1 MKDVKKFIK
10 AKKRKKLIKKLIL
23 MTIVIVVG
31 GFIFITKAP
40 IFNIK
45 SITLKGNVTIADE
58 VLLSGISD
66 RIGLNIFTVNQKE
79 IKEEV
84 LKNKYVSTV
93 EIKRKGI
100 NILEINITEEAPVYY
115 IDNGVKLLIINN
127 NLEVLE
133 EVDNID
139 GRNLVEVKGID
150 FSAKDD
156 ESRADEFNSYKSI
169 LSNFYP
175 FISQNRESIYLSS
188 LDLSNIVNIIGYI
201 GNVEILFGDDSNLY
215 NKMENVYRI
224 MLDDNINIAKG
235 YINVSFNGSPVVKI
249 EEVKEQ
255 SSEEEGI
262 IEGGITEDE
271 VIEEHSTT
279 EDELEADVDI
289 EPME

>member
-23 MTIVIVVG
+23 MTIVISVG

-45 SITLKGNVTIADE
+45 SIALKGNVTIADE

-66 RIGLNIFTVNQKE
+66 RIGLNIFTVNQKK
-79 IKEEV
+79 IKEQV

-93 EIKRKGI
+93 AIKRKGI

-115 IDNGVKLLIINN
+115 IDNGVELLIINN

-156 ESRADEFNSYKSI
+156 ESRVDEFNSYKSI

-175 FISQNRESIYLSS
+175 FISQNRESIYFSS

-201 GNVEILFGDDSNLY
+201 GNVEILFGDDSDLY

-249 EEVKEQ
+249 EEVKGEF
-255 SSEEEGI
+255 SEEEDI
-262 IEGGITEDE
+262 VEDE
-271 VIEEHSTT
+271 GVIEDDDIIKE
-279 EDELEADVDI
+279 EPELDL

>member
-23 MTIVIVVG
+23 MTIVISVG

-45 SITLKGNVTIADE
+45 SIALKGNVTIADE

-66 RIGLNIFTVNQKE
+66 RIGLNIFTVNQKK
-79 IKEEV
+79 IKEQV

-93 EIKRKGI
+93 AIKRKGI

-115 IDNGVKLLIINN
+115 IDNGVELLIINN

-156 ESRADEFNSYKSI
+156 ESRVDEFNSYKSI

-175 FISQNRESIYLSS
+175 FISQNRESIYFSS

-271 VIEEHSTT
+271 
-279 EDELEADVDI
+279 LEADVDI

>member
-1 MKDVKKFIK
+1 MKDVKMFIK

-23 MTIVIVVG
+23 MTIVVVVG
-31 GFIFITKAP
+31 VFIFITKAP

-45 SITLKGNVTIADE
+45 SIAVKGNVTIADE
-58 VLLSGISD
+58 VILSEVSD

-79 IKEEV
+79 IKEEI
-84 LKNKYVSTV
+84 LKNRYVSTV
-93 EIKRKGI
+93 EVKRKGI
-100 NILEINITEEAPVYY
+100 NTLEIDITEEAPVYY
-115 IDNGVKLLIINN
+115 IDNGVELLIINN
-127 NLEVLE
+127 DLEVLE
-133 EVDNID
+133 EVDNIE

-150 FSAKDD
+150 LSAKDD
-156 ESRADEFNSYKSI
+156 ESRVDEFNSYKNI

-175 FISQNRESIYLSS
+175 FISKNRESIYLSS
-188 LDLSNIVNIIGYI
+188 LDISNIVNIIGYI
-201 GNVEILFGDDSNLY
+201 GNVEIFFGDDIDLY

-224 MLDDNINIAKG
+224 MLSDNINIAKG

-271 VIEEHSTT
+271 
-279 EDELEADVDI
+279 LEADVDI